1 MKKIFTAIIATL
13 MMVTAACTS
22 AFAAEETVPETEATA
37 APYTYSI
44 IDATNIQKE
53 LVGLIAPFTEDEIAI
68 YDVDKDG
75 VVSVMDA
82 TTIQKMLIGLI

>member
-1 MKKIFTAIIATL
+1 MKKIIAAIAATI
-13 MMVTAACTS
+13 MMATAAFTP
-22 AFAAEETVPETEATA
+22 AFAAEETTVPETTA

-53 LVGLIAPFTEDEIAI
+53 LVGLIAPFTEEEIAL

-82 TTIQKMLIGLI
+82 TTIQKMLVGLI

>member
-22 AFAAEETVPETEATA
+22 AFAAEETTVPETTAT
-37 APYTYSI
+37 PYTYSI
-44 IDATNIQKE
+44 VDATNIQNE

-82 TTIQKMLIGLI
+82 TTIQKMIVGLI

>member
-1 MKKIFTAIIATL
+1 MKKVFTAIVATL
-13 MMVTAACTS
+13 VVAIAAFTP
-22 AFAAEETVPETEATA
+22 AFAAEETTVPETTA

-53 LVGLIAPFTEDEIAI
+53 LVGFIAPFTEDEIAI

-82 TTIQKMLIGLI
+82 TTIQKMLVGLI